1 MKIATICAAAALGW
15 AAAASAADVTLPK
28 GTVVELR
35 ITTPFESGRAA
46 EGQTFRATV
55 ERALFVGSRV
65 AIPRGA
71 GVTGDIKHVRSPRD
85 GAKSAA
91 IAVKFEELQ
100 IGSRRYD
107 LEGVLTSLQADDS
120 RRLLEHAAKM
130 ATGRRLDVVFI
141 GSGTE
146 ANRRASMLVGT
157 SGEDRE
163 DLADEWAASGL
174 GPDVVS
180 VAKDTIVAM
189 RLDDALTVDAGPAGT
204 PGEGDRVLLISS
216 DEVKRAQAALAA
228 RKLIAGEAAG
238 TLDEP
243 TRRAIARFQID
254 AKLPATG
261 DLDRATMAAL
271 ERR

>member
-1 MKIATICAAAALGW
+1 MKIAIPCAAAALWAG
-15 AAAASAADVTLPK
+15 AAAAADVTVPK

-35 ITTPFESGRAA
+35 IATPFDSGRAA
-46 EGQTFRATV
+46 KGQTFRATV
-55 ERALFVGSRV
+55 DRAIFVGPSL

-71 GVTGDIKHVRSPRD
+71 VVTGDIKHVRAPRD

-91 IAVKFEELQ
+91 IAVKFEELEV
-100 IGSRRYD
+100 GGRRYD
-107 LEGVLTSLQADDS
+107 IEGVLTSLQADDT
-120 RRLLEHAAKM
+120 RRILEHQAKM

-174 GPDVVS
+174 GPDFVG
-180 VAKDTIVAM
+180 VARDTVIAM
-189 RLDDALTVDAGPAGT
+189 RLDDAVVVAAGAGSPA
-204 PGEGDRVLLISS
+204 EGDRVLLVGS
-216 DEVKRAQAALAA
+216 DDVKRAQRALAA
-228 RKLIAGEAAG
+228 RKLIAGEASG

-243 TRRAIARFQID
+243 TRRAIARFQLD
-254 AKLPATG
+254 AGLPATG
-261 DLDRATMAAL
+261 DLDRATAAAL
-271 ERR
+271 DRR